1 MTVKN
6 RIELINLFKNN
17 SLLKLGIE
25 IGSFS
30 GNYAKD
36 ILNIYDGRLILV
48 DIWNLVNNNTYID
61 SSNQV
66 NYKKVYTD
74 CMNNI
79 YGHENRCFMFRIDSE
94 NASSFFNDESFDF
107 VYIDA
112 NHSYE
117 YVKKDIELWYPKVR
131 KGGILSGHDYLMMDW
146 HHDNAFTPNGKDR
159 YIYDDRGNYHGEFG
173 VNPAVDEFCKQNN
186 YTLHLTTEEW
196 YASWFIFK

>member
-159 YIYDDRGNYHGEFG
+159 YIYDDHGNYNGEFG

-186 YTLHLTTEEW
+186 YTLNLTTEEW
-196 YASWFIFK
+196 YGSWFIFK